1 MPNSYGISTDL
12 TVTGNAITTGNVV
25 TGPNQVNLTRFVGD
39 MIGNV
44 NAANTAILSANTA
57 MKTYVDTGLTS
68 AIIVAGSYGNV
79 VVAAYLPVDPTITSI
94 NANTTVANLN
104 IESLQSNIAAANI
117 SISLAN
123 ANIISL
129 QNNVSAANANISATY
144 SNVRAIQSNI
154 DYITGNILANGGVIA
169 SNVFV
174 GEGNISVGNINASGN
189 IVLTGTDTTT
199 IRFVRSP
206 DTTVTSNEIYGNI
219 DFAGEDASSGSAGVR
234 ARISV
239 IGSGVVGQT
248 EMTMYTAASSST
260 NLILN
265 LRSNS
270 QGIFA
275 PTIGF
280 TQSVAARLP
289 NFAGSGFDPVMNDSS
304 GPGGTYIPLVR
315 YSLTGHTTYYG
326 GEINEFREITM
337 AHQFRQT
344 YAGFAG
350 GDRANISLSAYH
362 SHIGSIALAY
372 TDTTQSEVEIQVSGV
387 YVADPSV
394 NPPVVKRLRKRIL
407 ATTAYS
413 SATGNYSVL
422 DQQLMDPVYNSD
434 ATNWAAGAVG
444 ASKVFIQA
452 NVTVDSQALY
462 LRLEA
467 PTGAVATSEIYW
479 QILTRIRTLP
489 YQ

>member
-57 MKTYVDTGLTS
+57 MKSYVDTGLTS

-104 IESLQSNIAAANI
+104 IASLQSNIAAANVNI
-117 SISLAN
+117 S
-123 ANIISL
+123 SL
-129 QNNVSAANANISATY
+129 QSNIAAANANISATY

-154 DYITGNILANGGVIA
+154 DYITGNILANGDVIA
-169 SNVFV
+169 GNVF
-174 GEGNISVGNINASGN
+174 VGNINASGN

-219 DFAGEDASSGSAGVR
+219 DFAGEDASIGSAGVR

-248 EMTMYTAASSST
+248 EMTMYTAASNST
-260 NLILN
+260 NLVLN

-275 PTIGF
+275 PTVGF

-289 NFAGSGFDPVMNDSS
+289 NFAGSGFDPIMNDSS

-350 GDRANISLSAYH
+350 GDRANIQLSAYH

-372 TDTTQSEVEIQVSGV
+372 TDTTQSDVEIQVSGV

-394 NPPVVKRLRKRIL
+394 YPPVVKRLRKRIL

-413 SATGNYSVL
+413 QATGNYSVL